1 MKTAHLDL
9 FHDNDSALL
18 KYIRTSGNGYA
29 LTDSRHSELEN
40 TREIDFFSRKYAFV
54 PLHEAV
60 TDGITRNEIIAR
72 CKSSGIISEAI
83 FPISVAKKDGTT
95 EQIAYIGCHFRNMVQ
110 GWITGIVGAEA
121 KNIWMGTFHAVF
133 AKILR
138 IEAEKLGYPTNF
150 TIYDTDDSKSL
161 LKSIVKEYGL
171 DDKLYKPDV
180 VFNRISS
187 AKNNLYSWSEY
198 QNNAQFVADDHA
210 SGRPKIGELYEQYAR
225 RCFKASGMDFDDL
238 LFNMWVLITKFP
250 DVLHKYQHKFKYV
263 LVDEFQDTNFA
274 QYSIIKKLGAAFENV
289 CVVGDDAQSI
299 YAFRGANIQN
309 ILSLKRDYP
318 DLSVYKLEQNYRSTK
333 VIVNAANSVIENNKN
348 QLKKLVWTDNSEGDK
363 IKLMRALSD
372 NEEGAMVA
380 NAIFEKK
387 VNHQLH
393 NKDFAILY
401 RTNAQ
406 SRSME
411 EALRKLNILYRIYG
425 GLSFYKRKEIK
436 DLLAYFRL
444 VINSNDEEALKR
456 IINVPAR
463 GIGKTTIEKLIVTS
477 SEKEKSIWDIIADPY
492 HNPCG
497 FNSGTQT
504 KINEFVVMLKSFQ
517 VKLKIE
523 NAFDLAN
530 TICTSSGLL
539 RELYQDK
546 TPEGLSRYE
555 NIQELLNGIK
565 EFVDTG
571 RSITPAGDEDV
582 NQDPDSVVRTLQE
595 YMQDIALL
603 TDADD
608 AEDGNDD
615 KVSLMT
621 IHASKGLEFPAV
633 FVVGLEENLFPSQR
647 SLDSRED
654 LEEERRLFYVAIT
667 RAEKHLTISFANSRY
682 RFGNLVNNDPSR
694 FIEEI
699 DPKFIEETF
708 NRPANKNNFA
718 FEEMPFDRWDRKP
731 NSASAVQKLQPT
743 INTAHLKKLSNLPST
758 SSSEFEGDDTANLK
772 AGMEVE
778 HVKFGLGKVV
788 MVEGVQGDL
797 KATVFFQGFG
807 NKQLLLRF
815 AKLRIVG

>member
-1 MKTAHLDL
+1 MKDNYLAELNEAQQAAVIHTDGPIMIIAGAGSGKTRVLTYRIAHLL
-9 FHDNDSALL
+9 KLGVDSFNIL
-18 KYIRTSGNGYA
+18 A
-29 LTDSRHSELEN
+29 LTFTNKASKEMRSRIE
-40 TREIDFFSRKYAFV
+40 K
-54 PLHEAV
+54 
-60 TDGITRNEIIAR
+60 IAGR
-72 CKSSGIISEAI
+72 
-83 FPISVAKKDGTT
+83 
-95 EQIAYIGCHFRNMVQ
+95 
-110 GWITGIVGAEA
+110 EA
-121 KNIWMGTFHAVF
+121 KNLWMGTFHAVF

-138 IEAEKLGYPTNF
+138 IEAEKLGYPSNF
-150 TIYDTDDSKSL
+150 TIYDTDDAKSL
-161 LKSIVKEYGL
+161 LKDIIKEQGL

-180 VFNRISS
+180 VLNRISS

-198 QNNAQFVADDHA
+198 QKNAEFVGDDYS
-210 SGRPKIGELYEQYAR
+210 SGRPKLGQLYELYVK

-238 LFNMWVLITKFP
+238 LFNVWVLINKYP
-250 DVLHKYQHKFKYV
+250 EVLHKYQHKFKYI

-274 QYSIIKKLGAAFENV
+274 QYSIVKKFAAAFENL

-309 ILSLKRDYP
+309 ILSLQRDYP
-318 DLSVYKLEQNYRSTK
+318 DLRVFKLEQNYRSTK
-333 VIVNAANSVIENNKN
+333 VIVNAANSVIEKNKN
-348 QLKKLVWTDNSEGDK
+348 QLKKDVWTDNAEGEK

-372 NEEGAMVA
+372 NEEGVMVA
-380 NAIFEKK
+380 NSIFETKMH
-387 VNHQLH
+387 HQLN

-411 EALRKLNILYRIYG
+411 EALRKMGIPYRIYG

-444 VINSNDEEALKR
+444 VINHNDEEALKR
-456 IINVPAR
+456 IINVPTR
-463 GIGKTTIEKLIVTS
+463 GIGKTTIEKLIVVA
-477 SEKEKSIWDIIADPY
+477 SEQEKSIWDLIKDPFQ
-492 HNPCG
+492 NPCA
-497 FNSGTQT
+497 FNSGTHG
-504 KINEFVVMLKSFQ
+504 KINEFVTMIRSFE
-517 VKLKIE
+517 VKLKID

-530 TICTSSGLL
+530 TIATSSGLL

-571 RSITPAGDEDV
+571 RSITPEGDEDV
-582 NQDPDSVVRTLQE
+582 NQDPDTIVRTLDR

-608 AEDGNDD
+608 DEEGSDD

-621 IHASKGLEFPAV
+621 IHAAKGLEFPAV
-633 FVVGLEENLFPSQR
+633 HVVGLEENLFPSQM
-647 SLDSRED
+647 SMDSRED

-667 RAEKHLTISFANSRY
+667 RAEKKLTISFANSRY
-682 RFGNLVNNDPSR
+682 KWGNLINCEPSR

-699 DPKFIEETF
+699 DPKFIEEV
-708 NRPANKNNFA
+708 NPRQSRNNFA
-718 FEEMPFDRWDRKP
+718 FEEMPFDRWERSTS
-731 NSASAVQKLQPT
+731 SASSKPTLLDIQQKL
-743 INTAHLKKLSNLPST
+743 NNGSLKKLNTTTVENSQA
-758 SSSEFEGDDTANLK
+758 FEGDDTANLSE
-772 AGMEVE
+772 GMEVE
-778 HVKFGLGKVV
+778 HVKFGLGKV
-788 MVEGVQGDL
+788 MLVEGNPGDR
-797 KATVFFQGFG
+797 KATVFFPGFG